1 MQQHK
6 TESINLALKQNSLS
20 ILMQK
25 NSSLQIIESKVSLLD
40 PQNILNRGYS
50 ITLHN
55 GKIVKNSK
63 ELKDGSKIE
72 TVFAKGRIKST
83 VNKKQ

>member
-63 ELKDGSKIE
+63 KLNEI
-72 TVFAKGRIKST
+72 
-83 VNKKQ
+83 